1 MVYRTLEP
9 RAESAYDHV
18 VAEIRRVSRTVK
30 GGRRFRFRA
39 AVMIGDRHGH
49 VGFALQKGKDVQAAV
64 EKARVAAR
72 KSLVRIM
79 LQGSTIPYAVRAHYG
94 GAGVLLKPAPPGAGV
109 IAGGPI
115 RALASLA
122 GIQDLSSKCIGSRN
136 KVNVIRA
143 ALKALGQLHGR
154 ESSSGERAAGLQE
167 SLEHAHT
174 LKENEGGGKP

>member
-1 MVYRTLEP
+1 MVFRTLEP
-9 RAESAYDHV
+9 RAEAAYDHV
-18 VAEIRRVSRTVK
+18 VVEIRRVSRTVK

-39 AVMIGDRHGH
+39 AVLIGDRHGR

-72 KSLVRIM
+72 KRLVNIT
-79 LQGSTIPYAVRAHYG
+79 LQGTTISYAVRAYYG
-94 GAGVLLKPAPPGAGV
+94 GAGVLLKPAPSGAGV

-122 GIQDLSSKCIGSRN
+122 GIQDLSSKIIGSHN

-143 ALKALGQLHGR
+143 VLKALASLKP
-154 ESSSGERAAGLQE
+154 AA
-167 SLEHAHT
+167 
-174 LKENEGGGKP
+174 